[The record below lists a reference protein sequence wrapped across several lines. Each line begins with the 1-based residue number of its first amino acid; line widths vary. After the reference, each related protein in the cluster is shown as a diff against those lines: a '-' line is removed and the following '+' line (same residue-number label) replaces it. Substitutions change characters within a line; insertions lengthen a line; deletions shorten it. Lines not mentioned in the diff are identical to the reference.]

1 MALPPSCAAPP
12 ASAGY
17 LPSASAGYP
26 PSASAGYPP
35 SAAWPRVAP
44 PLKEEEGGYPAG
56 AAAPLACARGA
67 LDTPPVRGGVAA
79 DAAELAG
86 GTFRFRP
93 AAVGGVNQRPASAD
107 PRPEAA
113 GAGDV
118 NQRTGAGDEADA
130 KAAAQGA
137 GDVSQRTEGTP
148 ALPSHEPGALDRDLG
163 NTAISNPNPKPN
175 PDPDPNL

>member
-1 MALPPSCAAPP
+1 MLGGRPATAAGTWLPGAAALRAAWTPAAAAAAEPGRPSAGYPPPVVALPPSCAAPS

-26 PSASAGYPP
+26 PSAS
-35 SAAWPRVAP
+35 WPRVAP

-56 AAAPLACARGA
+56 TAATLACERGT

-93 AAVGGVNQRPASAD
+93 AVVGGVDQ
-107 PRPEAA
+107 
-113 GAGDV
+113 
-118 NQRTGAGDEADA
+118 
-130 KAAAQGA
+130 
-137 GDVSQRTEGTP
+137 
-148 ALPSHEPGALDRDLG
+148 
-163 NTAISNPNPKPN
+163 
-175 PDPDPNL
+175 